1 MSITRLARAKPKHM
15 ALQEVARRVLLGHWV
30 VILVL
35 VLASAGAVTAFNLIQ
50 APTYTASTRLV
61 LDAPAPT
68 SLTEA
73 TSIADAAKA
82 IVTSPS
88 HVIAALTTAGVVR
101 DPVVVVRNITLAPLG
116 TSGVLQLSVQ
126 DSNAVAASNIANALA
141 DDLIQTRLAVSAASQ
156 RAALDERI
164 KTANDQIATI
174 DQQVASLEDQLQNLR
189 VDPSNPGP
197 AAVQAQ
203 ILADR
208 ITAYSN
214 QRTSLTQQELQLEA
228 ERNSLSPSGSVSTP
242 SVIDR
247 ASPPAHPDPS
257 RLPVELALALVI
269 GVIVGIGIASIL
281 ETFGPTLSSGEV
293 IADALGAPLLGWLP
307 DSTGTLPDRLTLAAS
322 TAEVTAVEVLGV
334 GETPNLSALAKSLHA
349 PGQGDGKGLVI
360 FSAED
365 APSRYRN
372 GTSSPSFGF
381 VLVATE
387 RIRKTALTP
396 VRDLVTFSG
405 RPLVGVIVHSPARR
419 PSRDSQKPVKT
430 SPRFAVVRKDAADP
444 ISGMN
449 SEVASDLWGTR

>member
-1 MSITRLARAKPKHM
+1 M
-15 ALQEVARRVLLGHWV
+15 ALQEVARRILLGHWV
-30 VILVL
+30 VILVT
-35 VLASAGAVTAFNLIQ
+35 VLLSAGAVTAYNLIQ

-73 TSIADAAKA
+73 TSISDGAKA

-88 HVIAALTTAGVVR
+88 HVIAALAKAGVVR
-101 DPVVVVRNITLAPLG
+101 DPVRVVGNITLAPLG
-116 TSGVLQLSVQ
+116 TSGVLELSVQ
-126 DSNAVAASNIANALA
+126 DSNAVAAANIANALA

-156 RAALDERI
+156 RAALDGRI
-164 KTANDQIATI
+164 NTANDQIAQI
-174 DQQVASLEDQLQNLR
+174 DQQVASLEQQLQNIR

-197 AAVQAQ
+197 AAVEAQ
-203 ILADR
+203 ILSDR

-214 QRTSLTQQELQLEA
+214 QRSSLTQQELQLEA
-228 ERNSLSPSGSVSTP
+228 ERNSLVPSGSVPTP

-247 ASPPAHPDPS
+247 ASPPTHPDPS

-269 GVIVGIGIASIL
+269 GVILGVGAASIL

-293 IADALGAPLLGWLP
+293 IAEALGAPLLGWLP
-307 DSTGTLPDRLTLAAS
+307 DSTGSLPDRLKMAAS
-322 TAEVTAVEVLGV
+322 LADVAAVEVLGV
-334 GETPNLSALAKSLHA
+334 GETPNLSALARSLQV
-349 PGQGDGKGLVI
+349 PGQGEGKGLVI

-372 GTSSPSFGF
+372 GAASPAFGF

-387 RIRKTALTP
+387 RVRKAALAP

-405 RPLVGVIVHSPARR
+405 RPLIGVIIHAPARR
-419 PSRDSQKPVKT
+419 LGRESARPVKT
-430 SPRFAVVRKDAADP
+430 LPRFAVLRKDTP
-444 ISGMN
+444 EVTSGMN
-449 SEVASDLWGTR
+449 SEVASDLWGNR